1 MSFAMCKEKN
11 RNGCELM
18 DTCCDYG
25 VSVCVYDAVYG
36 YLLSEIAR
44 KNGGKVEA
52 RSWLPVG
59 LRRDTYFGISLTWSY
74 PGLADGL
81 SVAIQSAARATS
93 LEVFSKFIGER
104 YPSAECRR
112 WRLYQS
118 SMY

>member
-1 MSFAMCKEKN
+1 MRAVESTRANERKTAMPIYEVDTESIKRLKETSFHAAGFEERSDLQRLLREK
-11 RNGCELM
+11 
-18 DTCCDYG
+18 
-25 VSVCVYDAVYG
+25 
-36 YLLSEIAR
+36 
-44 KNGGKVEA
+44 
-52 RSWLPVG
+52 
-59 LRRDTYFGISLTWSY
+59 WSY

-112 WRLYQS
+112 WRLYQP

>member
-1 MSFAMCKEKN
+1 MDAILWILAVIMAFPFAYTMQFTAAFPAAS
-11 RNGCELM
+11 G
-18 DTCCDYG
+18 
-25 VSVCVYDAVYG
+25 
-36 YLLSEIAR
+36 
-44 KNGGKVEA
+44 
-52 RSWLPVG
+52 PG
-59 LRRDTYFGISLTWSY
+59 LRMPSWPRNAAGANWSY

>member
-1 MSFAMCKEKN
+1 MTLTIKAKSSMPNRGWIGSVEK
-11 RNGCELM
+11 
-18 DTCCDYG
+18 
-25 VSVCVYDAVYG
+25 
-36 YLLSEIAR
+36 
-44 KNGGKVEA
+44 
-52 RSWLPVG
+52 
-59 LRRDTYFGISLTWSY
+59 WSY

-112 WRLYQS
+112 WRLYQP